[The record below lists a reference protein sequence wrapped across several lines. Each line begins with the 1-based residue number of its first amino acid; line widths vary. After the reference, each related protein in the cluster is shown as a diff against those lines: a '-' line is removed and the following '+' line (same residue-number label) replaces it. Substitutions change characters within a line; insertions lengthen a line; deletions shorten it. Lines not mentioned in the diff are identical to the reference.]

1 MKNKLIVGLTLGAVM
16 ATAPLFAG
24 CSSDITFNQSDL
36 DNLVNN
42 ANVYLENQNNY
53 DADYGKNVLNT
64 YIVDGLFRNEM
75 NQHHSIKMTTDIN
88 DGYNTLYTSTSEYKI
103 YRDGNSIKE
112 YSYYKDGLLDEIDIN
127 YREMTVENKMT
138 TSSDDSESAVEGG
151 YSHMTMSHMSNF
163 YSGTA
168 YREYI
173 KHDSTNSVY
182 SKKII
187 DASSVD
193 DLDSMGLMYS
203 FNLNNIYDSMFGSIY
218 SSNNLLID
226 ASADEVIF
234 SDVTMEKV
242 GDSES
247 FKFIRTYNYGEGLEI
262 LCNYEIICT
271 NGVIEKYIVQC
282 SAEGLIQKLTFEI
295 NEDITDFAFD
305 KTPYAS
311 ISAE

>member
-24 CSSDITFNQSDL
+24 CSSDISFNQSDL

-53 DADYGKNVLNT
+53 DADYSKNVLNT

-75 NQHHSIKMTTDIN
+75 NQHHAIKMTDESN
-88 DGYNTLYTSTSEYKI
+88 DGYNTLYTSVSEYKI

-112 YSYYKDGLLDEIDIN
+112 YLYSKDGLLDAIDIN
-127 YREMTVENKMT
+127 YRELTIENKMT
-138 TSSDDSESAVEGG
+138 TPSSESSVEGE
-151 YSHMTMSHMSNF
+151 YSSITESHMSNF

-173 KHDSTNSVY
+173 GHASTSSAY

-187 DASSVD
+187 DASSVV
-193 DLDSMGLMYS
+193 DLDSMSLMYS
-203 FNLNNIYDSMFGSIY
+203 YNLNTIYNSMFGSIY
-218 SSNNLLID
+218 SSNNYLMD
-226 ASADEVIF
+226 ASAAEVIF
-234 SDVTMEKV
+234 SDVTMEKD
-242 GDSES
+242 GDLES
-247 FKFIRTYNYGEGLEI
+247 FKFIRTYNYGEGMVI
-262 LCNYEIICT
+262 LGNYEIICT
-271 NGVIEKYIVQC
+271 NGVIEKFI
-282 SAEGLIQKLTFEI
+282 IQVSYDGITQKITFEI
-295 NEDITDFAFD
+295 NEDITDFTFD

-311 ISAE
+311 ISAD